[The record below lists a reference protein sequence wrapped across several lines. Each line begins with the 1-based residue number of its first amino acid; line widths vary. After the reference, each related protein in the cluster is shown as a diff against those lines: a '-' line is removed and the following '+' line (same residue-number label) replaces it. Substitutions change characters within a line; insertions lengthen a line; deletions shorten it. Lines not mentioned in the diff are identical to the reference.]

1 MDCGIPN
8 LNSNLNLVVI
18 FQAKS
23 LYSKERTNCQ
33 LKFIQQIFFDNFEQ
47 WLPNFQVQDNELLV
61 VPTATVTQ
69 EQVTPSE
76 QFFFELQKK
85 LTDYYINFQT
95 NIQMKNCFL

>member
-1 MDCGIPN
+1 MWNPESEFESEFGGNI
-8 LNSNLNLVVI
+8 S
-18 FQAKS
+18 
-23 LYSKERTNCQ
+23 SK
-33 LKFIQQIFFDNFEQ
+33 KFIFKRTHKLSIKVYPKDFFDNFEQ

-76 QFFFELQKK
+76 QFFFFELQKK